1 VYEGHLRIMDLK
13 NRPGVYHF
21 TVPISNIQKMYVTFN
36 STILQIQYLREHF
49 GNVDI
54 EVDGGVNRST
64 IQQCAEVRLED
75 FNKWAEIH
83 SIIPSLHTCT
93 SFFDFSDTILMT
105 SRNSTYLLR

>member
-1 VYEGHLRIMDLK
+1 
-13 NRPGVYHF
+13 
-21 TVPISNIQKMYVTFN
+21 MYVTFN